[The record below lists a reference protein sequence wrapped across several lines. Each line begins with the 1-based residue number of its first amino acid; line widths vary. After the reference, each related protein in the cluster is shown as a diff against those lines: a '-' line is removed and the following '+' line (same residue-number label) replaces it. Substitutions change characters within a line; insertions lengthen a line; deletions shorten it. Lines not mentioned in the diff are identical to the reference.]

1 MRKLLL
7 LPAVAFM
14 MASCGGEDLCSCIQ
28 MSEERFKK
36 FEEATK
42 DIDPEDYEAYEKATD
57 AIDKEFDY
65 ISRMEACEKLDE
77 EYEKEYKA
85 LSSEEEK
92 EAFNEKMEKEIND
105 CVVE

>member
-14 MASCGGEDLCSCIQ
+14 MASCGGEDICSCVQ

-36 FEEATK
+36 HEEATK
-42 DIDPEDYEAYEKATD
+42 DIDFEDLEAYEKATD

-65 ISRMEACEKLDE
+65 ISRIEACNKLQDE
-77 EYEKEYKA
+77 MLKGLEGDDFKA
-85 LSSEEEK
+85 KKVEMKK
-92 EAFNEKMEKEIND
+92 EAEACK
-105 CVVE
+105 